1 LKNLVTM
8 VIRATLVGTVSAVG
22 LAAATAPSA
31 SAASSFFSP
40 PGQAAVFVQTDDPA
54 GNQIVAYE
62 RAPNGALGDPQAY
75 NTEGD
80 GAVTLGSAVDPLTSQ
95 GSLVLANDGR
105 ALLAVNAG
113 SDTVSVFRVFGTRL
127 VLTQVVGSGGE
138 FPASIAVH
146 GDLVYV
152 LNSGGAGSLQGFSF
166 FGGRLIPLWGSNRS
180 LGLSNTSPPFFLDSP
195 GQVGFTPDGQ
205 ELIVTTKNSGS
216 DIDVYSVGEFGYLSD
231 QPTINAAAAPVPFA
245 FTFDAV
251 GNLIVTEAGASDLT
265 SYLVAR
271 QGTVTEI
278 GSAGDGQGALCWVT
292 AADGYFYGSNAGS
305 ANVSQFAET
314 SGGVPDLVGVAASL
328 SSGATDSAASSD
340 GRYIYVEEGGTGTVA
355 EFEVG
360 SAGALTQVGEV
371 SGLSAPMEGI
381 TAT

>member
-1 LKNLVTM
+1 LKNQVSRVVRVAL
-8 VIRATLVGTVSAVG
+8 AGTVSAFGMGAVSASPA
-22 LAAATAPSA
+22 LAAP
-31 SAASSFFSP
+31 SFFAP
-40 PGQAAVFVQTDDPA
+40 PGQAAVFVQTDNPA

-62 RAPNGALGDPQAY
+62 RAPNGALGDPQEY
-75 NTEGD
+75 NTGGD
-80 GAVTLGSAVDPLTSQ
+80 GAATSGSAVDPLSSQ
-95 GSLVLANDGR
+95 GSLVLANYGR

-113 SDTVSVFRVFGTRL
+113 SGTVSVFRVFGSRL
-127 VLTQVVGSGGE
+127 VLSQVVGSGGE
-138 FPASIAVH
+138 FPASIAVR
-146 GDLVYV
+146 GDLVYI

-180 LGLSNTSPPFFLDSP
+180 LGLSNSSPPFFLDSP

-245 FTFDAV
+245 FTFDDV

-271 QGTVTEI
+271 GGTVTEI
-278 GSAGDGQGALCWVT
+278 GSAGDGQAALCWVT
-292 AADGYFYGSNAGS
+292 AVDGYFYGSNAGS

-314 SGGVPDLVGVAASL
+314 SGGAPDLVGVAASL
-328 SSGATDSAASSD
+328 TSGATDSAASSD
-340 GRYIYVEEGGTGTVA
+340 GRDIYVEEGGTGAVD
-355 EFEVG
+355 EFQVG
-360 SAGALTQVGEV
+360 SGGALTQVGEV

-381 TAT
+381 AAS